1 MTDVLV
7 TVVNTLGLH
16 ARPAAKVVDCA
27 ARYASDIRL
36 VYEGREV
43 DAKSIMSVLL
53 LAAPVGAELSLKI
66 NGNDEAAALQAMTEL
81 FADGFGE
88 ME

>member
-1 MTDVLV
+1 MTVAKV
-7 TVVNTLGLH
+7 TVVNSLGLH

-36 VYEGREV
+36 IHNEKEV

-53 LAAPVGAELSLKI
+53 LAAPLGAQLSLKV
-66 NGNDEAAALQAMTEL
+66 NGEDEAAALKAMTEL
-81 FADGFGE
+81 FANGFGE
-88 ME
+88 LE

>member
-1 MTDVLV
+1 MTLTMV

-27 ARYASDIRL
+27 ARYASDIKL
-36 VYEGREV
+36 IYNEKEV

-53 LAAPVGAELSLKI
+53 LAAPHGAELSLKI
-66 NGNDEAAALQAMTEL
+66 NGDDEAAALQAITEL
-81 FADGFGE
+81 FSNGFGE
-88 ME
+88 LE

>member
-1 MTDVLV
+1 MTLAMV

-27 ARYASDIRL
+27 ARYGSDIKL
-36 VYEGREV
+36 IYNEKEV

-53 LAAPVGAELSLKI
+53 LAAPCGAELSLKI
-66 NGNDEAAALQAMTEL
+66 NGDDEAAALQAMTEL
-81 FADGFGE
+81 FANGFGE
-88 ME
+88 LE